1 MTRSGRWFPLLGA
14 LVALV
19 LVVGLGAGRAE
30 AVTEIQWWHAHT
42 AALGEWVND
51 LADGFNKSQS
61 EYKVVAVYK
70 GSYPETMTGAI
81 AAFRARQHPHIV
93 QVFEVGTATMMA
105 AKGAVKPVYEL
116 MADAGEKFDPAA
128 YLPAV
133 AGYYTTTDGRMLSM
147 PFNSST
153 PVFYINK
160 DAFKK
165 AGLDPG
171 KPPRTWPEVGEAGK
185 KIQAAGYPCG
195 FTSEWMGWTQLENF
209 SAWHNLPIAT
219 KANGFGGFDAELRLN
234 SPTHVRHIQQL
245 GEWQKTKL
253 FDYGG
258 RRGDSRPKFINGEC
272 GMWMASS
279 AAYAAISKESKGK
292 FEFGIGMQPYW
303 PDVAGAPQNSIIGG
317 ASLWVLAGHKPDEY
331 KAVARFFSYLSSP
344 EVQAASHQ
352 RTGYLPITLAAYE
365 LTKKQGFY
373 EKNPGTDTSIRQINN
388 KPPTENSKG
397 IRLGNLVQIRDIM
410 DEEME
415 AVWAGKKG
423 AKEALDTLVS
433 RGNDLLRQFER
444 ANK

>member
-1 MTRSGRWFPLLGA
+1 MNNAVRRFARLVTALALCTGA
-14 LVALV
+14 TA
-19 LVVGLGAGRAE
+19 AQ
-30 AVTEIQWWHAHT
+30 AVTEIQWWH
-42 AALGEWVND
+42 
-51 LADGFNKSQS
+51 S
-61 EYKVVAVYK
+61 
-70 GSYPETMTGAI
+70 MTGALGDRVNSLADRFNKEQSDYKIVPVFKGTYPESMAAAI
-81 AAFRARQHPHIV
+81 AAYRAKNPPAIV
-93 QVFEVGTATMMA
+93 QVFEVGTATMMY
-105 AKGAVKPVYEL
+105 AKGAIKPVYKL
-116 MADAGEKFDPAA
+116 MAEAGEKFDPKA
-128 YLPAV
+128 YVPAV
-133 AGYYTTTDGRMLSM
+133 AGYYSTPQGQMLSL

-153 PVFYINK
+153 PVLYINK

-165 AGLDPG
+165 AGLDPA
-171 KPPRTWPEVGEAGK
+171 KPPRTWPEMGEAGK

-195 FTSEWMGWTQLENF
+195 FSSEWMGWIHLENF

-219 KANGFGGFDAELRLN
+219 KANGFGGLDAELRLN
-234 SPTHVRHIQQL
+234 SPTHVKHIQQL

-258 RRGDSRPKFINGEC
+258 RRGDSRPKFVNGEC
-272 GMWMASS
+272 GMWMGSS
-279 AAYAAISKESKGK
+279 AAYAALSKETKGK

-331 KAVARFFSYLSSP
+331 KGVARFFSYLSSP

-373 EKNPGTDTSIRQINN
+373 EKNPGSDTSIRQINN

-397 IRLGNLVQIRDIM
+397 IRLGNLPQIRDVM

-415 AVWAGKKG
+415 AVWAGKKS